1 MPLSSMNSYR
11 TEVLLHIQGA
21 NYLTGNGET
30 YEISTCHMIG
40 TVPCWMIA
48 LPPSGTGSHATTQE
62 FRLCDPEE
70 YRERITYPVIQL
82 YYDAGFDLINESYE
96 DMCEEYARNYQEY
109 ASTISLHENA
119 ASALAWFKGKGV
131 RQHIV
136 SASEYGILVDQISK
150 YRITE
155 YFDTISGQKDKR
167 GDSKEHLAMSL
178 MAEIDADP
186 VKVLFI
192 GDTLHD
198 YEIAR
203 NIGAHCFLVSNGHCS
218 EDRLLKTGAPVFPH
232 LGAILQA
239 LRLEE

>member
-1 MPLSSMNSYR
+1 MNSFQ
-11 TEVLLHIQGA
+11 TGVFLHIQGA
-21 NYLTGNGET
+21 NYLTGMEKYMKYQHVIWDWNGT
-30 YEISTCHMIG
+30 LLNDRVA
-40 TVPCWMIA
+40 TVKA
-48 LPPSGTGSHATTQE
+48 LDLMLRHRNLGSIT
-62 FRLCDPEE
+62 PEE
-70 YRERITYPVIQL
+70 YRERIIYPVIQL

-109 ASTISLHENA
+109 ASTITLHENA
-119 ASALAWFKGKGV
+119 ANALAWFKERGV

-136 SASEYGILVDQISK
+136 SASEYGILVDQISEH
-150 YRITE
+150 RITE

-167 GDSKEHLAMSL
+167 GDSKEHLAMNL
-178 MAEIDADP
+178 MAEINADP
-186 VKVLFI
+186 AKVLFI

-218 EDRLLKTGAPVFPH
+218 EERLLKTGAPVFPH

-239 LRLEE
+239 LKLEE